1 LKLKSRGLANDRAA
15 THIRK
20 YDTGRATVTE
30 AANLDRLAA
39 IDDTRIAD
47 AHAVGLHLGAFDRA
61 GRATIDGATVAM
73 TAVVDIMMAEPADVL
88 TAGTATG
95 DAALAEAA
103 VVKMAATPRAA
114 VTASDLSEIADIF
127 EPLSICFQFLPGTPE
142 K

>member
-1 LKLKSRGLANDRAA
+1 
-15 THIRK
+15 
-20 YDTGRATVTE
+20 
-30 AANLDRLAA
+30 
-39 IDDTRIAD
+39 
-47 AHAVGLHLGAFDRA
+47 
-61 GRATIDGATVAM
+61 
-73 TAVVDIMMAEPADVL
+73 MAEPADVL

-127 EPLSICFQFLPGTPE
+127 EPLSICFQFLPRTPE